1 MKTTIT
7 PELIRSLA
15 SLKTKKTAVEMQAIW
30 AVNPAMAA
38 AWQAAMIVNGKRK
51 LLSVNQAKLEKS
63 GKTIG
68 VLTVGLTMSPADEA
82 AAFIDGH
89 NACPGSTAACRAVCV
104 GNATGQAAI
113 SAAMPF
119 DGHRLAR
126 IGRAV
131 LHHYCR
137 DLFDARERSELSAA
151 RRKADRLGYGL
162 AYRPDVATDHQD
174 GRNVDADMVYGYTAV
189 SAAMRR
195 DDGTLRAFSRKDT
208 ARSDG
213 LARAWLAKGYPVAVV
228 FAVPKGQPLPA
239 TWGMAPVI
247 DGDLHDVWPMQDHP
261 TTGAPIKDNYGQHGV
276 VVGLRAKY
284 ATIAQRDTL
293 ISSGFAV
300 SPDAERDRGNPFPPH
315 FTHEDFVSAI
325 WGKSS

>member
-1 MKTTIT
+1 MNTERTIRALAATRATKTQA
-7 PELIRSLA
+7 EL
-15 SLKTKKTAVEMQAIW
+15 AIMW
-30 AVNPAMAA
+30 KHNPQMAA
-38 AWQAAMIVNGKRK
+38 AWQAAMLAIGKRS

-63 GKTIG
+63 GETIG

-82 AAFIDGH
+82 SAFIEGY
-89 NACPGSTAACRAVCV
+89 NACAGSTAACRAVCV

-131 LHHYCR
+131 LRHYCR

-174 GRNVDADMVYGYTAV
+174 GRQGSDVDMVYGYTAV

-208 ARSDG
+208 ARADG

-228 FAVPKGQPLPA
+228 FAVAKGQPLPA

-261 TTGAPIKDNYGQHGV
+261 TTGEPIKDSYGQHGV

-284 ATIAQRDTL
+284 ATIAQRETL

-300 SPDAERDRGNPFPPH
+300 SP
-315 FTHEDFVSAI
+315 
-325 WGKSS
+325 

>member
-1 MKTTIT
+1 MNTERTIRALAKSRATKTQA
-7 PELIRSLA
+7 ELAIMWQRNPQM
-15 SLKTKKTAVEMQAIW
+15 AV
-30 AVNPAMAA
+30 
-38 AWQAAMIVNGKRK
+38 AWQAAMLATGKRK

-63 GKTIG
+63 GETIG
-68 VLTVGLTMSPADEA
+68 VLTVGLTVSPADEA
-82 AAFIDGH
+82 SAFIEGY
-89 NACPGSTAACRAVCV
+89 NACAGSTAACRAVCV

-137 DLFDARERSELSAA
+137 DLFDARERLELAAA

-174 GRNVDADMVYGYTAV
+174 GRKGSFHPVIGPRMPVDMNYGYTAV

-228 FAVPKGQPLPA
+228 FAVAKGQPLPA
-239 TWGMAPVI
+239 TWGMSPVI

-284 ATIAQRDTL
+284 ATIAQRETL

-300 SPDAERDRGNPFPPH
+300 SP
-315 FTHEDFVSAI
+315 
-325 WGKSS
+325 

>member
-1 MKTTIT
+1 MDTAK
-7 PELIRSLA
+7 LIRTLKAKRATKTQAELA
-15 SLKTKKTAVEMQAIW
+15 IIWQRDPRMAV
-30 AVNPAMAA
+30 
-38 AWQAAMIVNGKRK
+38 AWQAAMLANGKRG
-51 LLSVNQAKLEKS
+51 LLSVNQAKLDKS

-82 AAFIDGH
+82 TPFIKGH

-126 IGRAV
+126 IGRSV
-131 LHHYCR
+131 LRHLCR
-137 DLFDARERSELSAA
+137 DLFDARERSELASA

-174 GRNVDADMVYGYTAV
+174 GRDVDVDMVYGYTAV

-208 ARSDG
+208 ERSDG
-213 LARAWLAKGYPVAVV
+213 LARAWVAKGYPVAVV
-228 FAVPKGQPLPA
+228 FAVAKGEPLPK

-261 TTGAPIKDNYGQHGV
+261 TTGEPISESYGQHGV

-284 ATIAQRDTL
+284 ATKAQRETL
-293 ISSGFAV
+293 IGSGFAV
-300 SPDAERDRGNPFPPH
+300 SA
-315 FTHEDFVSAI
+315 
-325 WGKSS
+325 

>member
-1 MKTTIT
+1 MNTAK
-7 PELIRSLA
+7 LIRTLKANRATKTQAELA
-15 SLKTKKTAVEMQAIW
+15 IMWQHNPQMAV
-30 AVNPAMAA
+30 
-38 AWQAAMIVNGKRK
+38 AWQAAMLATGKRS

-63 GKTIG
+63 GETIG
-68 VLTVGLTMSPADEA
+68 VLTVGLTMSPAGEA
-82 AAFIDGH
+82 AEFIEGY
-89 NACPGSTAACRAVCV
+89 NACAGSTAACRAVCV
-104 GNATGQAAI
+104 GNAAGHAAI

-137 DLFDARERSELSAA
+137 DLFDARERSELAAA

-162 AYRPDVATDHQD
+162 AYRPDIATDHQD
-174 GRNVDADMVYGYTAV
+174 GRDVDVDMVYGYTAV

-261 TTGAPIKDNYGQHGV
+261 ATGEPIKDSYGQHGV

-284 ATIAQRDTL
+284 ATIAQRETL

-300 SPDAERDRGNPFPPH
+300 AS
-315 FTHEDFVSAI
+315 
-325 WGKSS
+325 

>member
-7 PELIRSLA
+7 REAILFIA
-15 SLKTKKTAVEMQAIW
+15 SGKTTLSKTEIAREWARDPVSAV
-30 AVNPAMAA
+30 V
-38 AWQAAMIVNGKRK
+38 WQAAMLANGKRS
-51 LLSVNQAKLEKS
+51 LLSVNQAKLDKS

-82 AAFIDGH
+82 TPFIAGH

-126 IGRAV
+126 IGRSV
-131 LHHYCR
+131 LRHFCR
-137 DLFDARERSELSAA
+137 DLFDARERSELAAA

-174 GRNVDADMVYGYTAV
+174 GRNVDVDMVYGYTAI

-208 ARSDG
+208 ERSDG
-213 LARAWLAKGYPVAVV
+213 LARAWVAKGYPVAVV

-239 TWGMAPVI
+239 TWGTAPVI

-261 TTGAPIKDNYGQHGV
+261 TTGEPISESYGQHGV

-284 ATIAQRDTL
+284 ATKAQRETL
-293 ISSGFAV
+293 ITSGFAV
-300 SPDAERDRGNPFPPH
+300 SA
-315 FTHEDFVSAI
+315 
-325 WGKSS
+325 

>member
-1 MKTTIT
+1 MNTAMNTAK
-7 PELIRSLA
+7 LIRTLKAKRATKTQAELA
-15 SLKTKKTAVEMQAIW
+15 IIWQRRHPRMAV
-30 AVNPAMAA
+30 
-38 AWQAAMIVNGKRK
+38 AWQAAMLANGKRG
-51 LLSVNQAKLEKS
+51 LLSVNQAKLDKS

-82 AAFIDGH
+82 APFIEGY
-89 NACPGSTAACRAVCV
+89 NACAGSTAACRAVCV
-104 GNATGQAAI
+104 GNATGQASI
-113 SAAMPF
+113 SARKPF

-126 IGRAV
+126 IGRSV
-131 LHHYCR
+131 LRHFCR
-137 DLFDARERSELSAA
+137 DLFDARERSELASA

-174 GRNVDADMVYGYTAV
+174 GRNVDVDMVYGYTAV

-208 ARSDG
+208 ERSDG
-213 LARAWLAKGYPVAVV
+213 LARAWVAKGYPVAVV
-228 FAVPKGQPLPA
+228 FAVAKGEPLPK

-261 TTGAPIKDNYGQHGV
+261 TTGEPISDSYGQHGV

-284 ATIAQRDTL
+284 ATIAQRETL
-293 ISSGFAV
+293 IGSGFAV
-300 SPDAERDRGNPFPPH
+300 SA
-315 FTHEDFVSAI
+315 
-325 WGKSS
+325 

>member
-1 MKTTIT
+1 MNTAK
-7 PELIRSLA
+7 LIRTLRANRATKTQAELA
-15 SLKTKKTAVEMQAIW
+15 IIWQRDPKMAV
-30 AVNPAMAA
+30 
-38 AWQAAMIVNGKRK
+38 AWQAAMLANGKRG
-51 LLSVNQAKLEKS
+51 LLSVNQAKLDKS

-82 AAFIDGH
+82 AAFIEGH
-89 NACPGSTAACRAVCV
+89 NPCPGSTAACRAVCV

-131 LHHYCR
+131 LRHFCR
-137 DLFDARERSELSAA
+137 DLFDARERSELAAA

-174 GRNVDADMVYGYTAV
+174 GRKGSFHPVIGPRMPVDMNYGYTAV

-208 ARSDG
+208 ERSDG
-213 LARAWLAKGYPVAVV
+213 LARAWVAKGYPVAVV
-228 FAVPKGQPLPA
+228 FAVAKGQPLPK

-247 DGDLHDVWPMQDHP
+247 DGDLHDVWPMQEHP
-261 TTGAPIKDNYGQHGV
+261 TTGEPISDSYGQHGV

-284 ATIAQRDTL
+284 ATKAQRETL

-300 SPDAERDRGNPFPPH
+300 SA
-315 FTHEDFVSAI
+315 
-325 WGKSS
+325 

>member
-1 MKTTIT
+1 MDTAK
-7 PELIRSLA
+7 LIRTLKANRATKTQAELA
-15 SLKTKKTAVEMQAIW
+15 IMWQRD
-30 AVNPAMAA
+30 PRMAA
-38 AWQAAMIVNGKRK
+38 AWQAAMLANGKRK
-51 LLSVNQAKLEKS
+51 LLSVNQAKLDKS

-82 AAFIDGH
+82 TPFITGRHAGRDLTIWEPTKKAPAY
-89 NACPGSTAACRAVCV
+89 NACAGSTAACRAVCV

-126 IGRAV
+126 IGRSV
-131 LHHYCR
+131 LRHFCR
-137 DLFDARERSELSAA
+137 DLFDARERSELASA

-174 GRNVDADMVYGYTAV
+174 GRDVDVDMVYGYTAV

-208 ARSDG
+208 ERSDG
-213 LARAWLAKGYPVAVV
+213 LARAWVAKGYPVAVV
-228 FAVPKGQPLPA
+228 FAVAKGEPLPK

-261 TTGAPIKDNYGQHGV
+261 TTGEPISESYGQHGV

-300 SPDAERDRGNPFPPH
+300 A
-315 FTHEDFVSAI
+315 A
-325 WGKSS
+325 

>member
-1 MKTTIT
+1 MDTAK
-7 PELIRSLA
+7 LIRTLKANRATKTQAELA
-15 SLKTKKTAVEMQAIW
+15 IMWQRDPRMAV
-30 AVNPAMAA
+30 
-38 AWQAAMIVNGKRK
+38 AWQAAMLANGKRK
-51 LLSVNQAKLEKS
+51 LLSVNQAKLDKS

-82 AAFIDGH
+82 TPFITGRHAGRDLTIWEPTKKAPAY
-89 NACPGSTAACRAVCV
+89 NACAGSTAACRAVCV

-126 IGRAV
+126 IGRSV
-131 LHHYCR
+131 LRHFCR
-137 DLFDARERSELSAA
+137 DLFDARERSELASA

-174 GRNVDADMVYGYTAV
+174 GRKGSFHPVIGPRMPVDMNYGYSAV

-208 ARSDG
+208 ERSDG
-213 LARAWLAKGYPVAVV
+213 LARAWVAKGYPVAVV
-228 FAVPKGQPLPA
+228 FAVAKGEPLPK

-261 TTGAPIKDNYGQHGV
+261 TTGEPISESYGQHGV

-300 SPDAERDRGNPFPPH
+300 A
-315 FTHEDFVSAI
+315 A
-325 WGKSS
+325 

>member
-1 MKTTIT
+1 MNTERTIRALAKSRATKTQAELATIWQRD
-7 PELIRSLA
+7 PRM
-15 SLKTKKTAVEMQAIW
+15 AV
-30 AVNPAMAA
+30 
-38 AWQAAMIVNGKRK
+38 AWQAAMLAIGKRK

-63 GKTIG
+63 GETIG
-68 VLTVGLTMSPADEA
+68 VLTVGLTMSPAGEA
-82 AAFIDGH
+82 AAFIEGY
-89 NACPGSTAACRAVCV
+89 NACVGSTAACRAVCV

-113 SAAMPF
+113 SAASPF

-174 GRNVDADMVYGYTAV
+174 GRDVDDVDMVYGYTAV

-208 ARSDG
+208 KRSDG

-228 FAVPKGQPLPA
+228 FAVAKGQPLPA

-261 TTGAPIKDNYGQHGV
+261 TTGEPIKDSYGQHGV

-284 ATIAQRDTL
+284 ATIAQRETL
-293 ISSGFAV
+293 IASGFAV
-300 SPDAERDRGNPFPPH
+300 SA
-315 FTHEDFVSAI
+315 
-325 WGKSS
+325 